1 MGNLTS
7 SFFSIPKQYFIGSA
21 AKYPVSFTP
30 DNCASSKVPL
40 YRAVKLYVAGSYV
53 SKLYKVPTL
62 SRESV
67 IQFCSAQWWSSTPIH
82 WRSIQEEKKK
92 RSKQK
97 TMARSQKKMIT
108 RGFMTKYTASLLP
121 RRCYTRPQSGSVQG
135 REWYTVWRAF
145 FAEP

>member
-1 MGNLTS
+1 MWNLTS

-21 AKYPVSFTP
+21 AKYPLSLTP

-40 YRAVKLYVAGSYV
+40 YRAVKLHVAGSYV

-62 SRESV
+62 SRESMV
-67 IQFCSAQWWSSTPIH
+67 DLNPDPLEINS
-82 WRSIQEEKKK
+82 RREEEENEAENNGKV
-92 RSKQK
+92 
-97 TMARSQKKMIT
+97 TKKMIT

-135 REWYTVWRAF
+135 REWYTV
-145 FAEP
+145 